1 MYKYILCKIYCIYV
15 CIKKILNFDIN
26 IQNIDKI
33 YIIPKSKP
41 ESL

>member
-1 MYKYILCKIYCIYV
+1 MYNKIYKTILYIC
-15 CIKKILNFDIN
+15 CIKKILNCDIN

-33 YIIPKSKP
+33 YTIPKSKP